1 MSPDGIKRKIL
12 FSACSVLTGIT
23 LKDFANKLVPPCH
36 PVTVAHVLEQKT
48 ESARINRALSDFI
61 EKMSIKFG
69 LSIKILKVN
78 LYIPVHHR
86 TRKLKTF

>member
-1 MSPDGIKRKIL
+1 MTPDGIKRKVL
-12 FSACSVLTGIT
+12 FSVCRILTGVT
-23 LKDFANKLVPPCH
+23 LTDFANNLRPPCH

-48 ESARINRALSDFI
+48 ESARINIALGEFI
-61 EKMSIKFG
+61 TKTSIKFG

-78 LYIPVHHR
+78 PNVPVHHR